1 MRIFIHKHYKKREGE
16 REKAEQSNHNLLI
29 ASKCCACCK
38 GDVFKRYLS
47 PPTVDY
53 CRPHKLQST
62 CSWGS
67 KSSKLQEKEKKSW
80 AHKSFSH
87 VLSVRG
93 AKTHG
98 NSAEQGGGEDSRHCA
113 LFIAH
118 ILLVWQRLRCQRR
131 LRRRCHCHCWRPARC
146 WQIEINNCKYYW
158 ALSAHAKWQQQQPQ
172 QQHVQLQQQQ
182 VQLQLQANKNSARI
196 VSQ

>member
-16 REKAEQSNHNLLI
+16 REKAEQSKHNLLI

-38 GDVFKRYLS
+38 GDVFKRCLS
-47 PPTVDY
+47 PPTVDC

-118 ILLVWQRLRCQRR
+118 ILLVWQRLRCQRG
-131 LRRRCHCHCWRPARC
+131 LRRLCRCWRPARC

-158 ALSAHAKWQQQQPQ
+158 ALSAHAKWQ
-172 QQHVQLQQQQ
+172 HVQLQQQQ